1 MAEDC
6 HGYITANNILKLS
19 PTDELKIAHDE
30 SVTIYNSEMNEF
42 VTQSPEETELKNYHV
57 RVMKTAMKKYKSFD
71 KKVIITAEN
80 IEELEEV

>member
-6 HGYITANNILKLS
+6 QGYITANSILKPS

-30 SVTIYNSEMNEF
+30 AVTNYTSEMNEF
-42 VTQSPEETELKNYHV
+42 VTLVPDETELKNYHV
-57 RVMKTAMKKYKSFD
+57 RAMKTAMQKYKSFD
-71 KKVIITAEN
+71 KKDIITAEN